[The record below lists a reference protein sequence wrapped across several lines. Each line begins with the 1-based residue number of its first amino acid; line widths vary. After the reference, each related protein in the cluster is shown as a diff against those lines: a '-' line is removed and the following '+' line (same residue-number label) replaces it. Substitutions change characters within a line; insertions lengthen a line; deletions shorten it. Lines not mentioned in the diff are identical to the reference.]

1 MRVFVFGIRHVG
13 GRRGRAARVDAGT
26 RRAPFAGTVV
36 HIVTG
41 RRLLNFCAVRTQVD
55 SCNNKLTEDIL
66 FFVECGNANYKKFF
80 KGKLI
85 VKLIVM
91 FNIYVHWTLMRPCA
105 VLARPII

>member
-66 FFVECGNANYKKFF
+66 YFVDANYKEFV

-85 VKLIVM
+85 VKLIFSCLIFM
-91 FNIYVHWTLMRPCA
+91 YIGL
-105 VLARPII
+105 

>member
-41 RRLLNFCAVRTQVD
+41 RRLLNFCAVRTQVN
-55 SCNNKLTEDIL
+55 SCNNKLTKVIL
-66 FFVECGNANYKKFF
+66 YFVECGDATYKEFF
-80 KGKLI
+80 KGELI
-85 VKLIVM
+85 VKLIFSCLIFM
-91 FNIYVHWTLMRPCA
+91 YIGL
-105 VLARPII
+105 

>member
-66 FFVECGNANYKKFF
+66 LFVECGDANYKEFF
-80 KGKLI
+80 KGKLS
-85 VKLIVM
+85 VKLIFKCLIFMYIGLLCGHALFWPV
-91 FNIYVHWTLMRPCA
+91 P
-105 VLARPII
+105 